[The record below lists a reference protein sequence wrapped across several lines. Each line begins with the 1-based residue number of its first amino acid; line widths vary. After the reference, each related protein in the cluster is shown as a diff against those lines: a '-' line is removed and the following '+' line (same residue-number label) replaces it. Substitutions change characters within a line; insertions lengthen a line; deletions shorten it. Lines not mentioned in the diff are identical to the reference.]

1 MKAAIRWGVWAVA
14 AILATASPLIA
25 RDGLR
30 WESDLQSA
38 QKLARQ
44 TDRLVLIHFGGPW
57 CGPCQMLEQ
66 RVFSQP
72 GFGRELN
79 ADYVAVKVDPHI
91 APEIARNYGI
101 DRVPTDVV
109 TTPSGQLIYRI
120 ASPDTA
126 GRYVDTLAKA
136 AAAARP
142 QRQEAPPQTEPASP
156 SPPQVASNS
165 RYGAPAAAAPAD
177 QRYADYHN
185 RQQAVE
191 REPYQPPVQ
200 SSADQAGPVQN
211 RAVQNGPVQ
220 NSADRYAAQTTTQ
233 ASLTQTQAP
242 AGPAAQPA
250 APAVDRDADRYAA
263 RSAESAPQQNS
274 RYPMNPADRYATH
287 SPQPEQA
294 DAERTQAGDNPADR
308 YAGYS
313 SGQASRNTS
322 PSPSQQP
329 PVNPVA
335 ASDPDSLAAKV
346 PPGSPPLAYDGYSS
360 VTLVEQRKWEA
371 GDPKFGAIH
380 RGMLYL
386 FTSQAEQ
393 QKFLA
398 EPDRYAP
405 MVRGYDP
412 VLALDQNKAV
422 PGSREFGVY
431 CEGRIYLFSSAD
443 TRDHFEHNTKRYSAD
458 ILQAMRQSR

>member
-1 MKAAIRWGVWAVA
+1 MKAAIRWGVWTVVA
-14 AILATASPLIA
+14 MLTTASSLVA
-25 RDGLR
+25 QEGLR

-44 TDRLVLIHFGGPW
+44 TNRLVLIHFGGPW

-79 ADYVAVKVDPHI
+79 ADYVAVKVDPHV
-91 APEIARNYGI
+91 APQIARKYGI
-101 DRVPTDVV
+101 ERVPTDVV

-126 GRYVDTLAKA
+126 GRYVEALAKA

-156 SPPQVASNS
+156 SQVASSS
-165 RYGAPAAAAPAD
+165 RYGAPAPAAPAD
-177 QRYADYHN
+177 QRYADYYN

-191 REPYQPPVQ
+191 REPYQPSVQ
-200 SSADQAGPVQN
+200 SSPDQAGPVQN
-211 RAVQNGPVQ
+211 SAVQ
-220 NSADRYAAQTTTQ
+220 NSADRYPAQTTTQ
-233 ASLTQTQAP
+233 ASLSQTQSA
-242 AGPAAQPA
+242 AGQTAQPA

-263 RSAESAPQQNS
+263 RSAESDPRQNS

-287 SPQPEQA
+287 SPQAEHA
-294 DAERTQAGDNPADR
+294 GAERTQPGENPTAR
-308 YAGYS
+308 YADYR
-313 SGQASRNTS
+313 SGQASPNAS

-329 PVNPVA
+329 PANPVA
-335 ASDPDSLAAKV
+335 GSDPDSLAAKV
-346 PPGSPPLAYDGYSS
+346 PPGNPPLAYDGYSS

-431 CEGRIYLFSSAD
+431 CEGRIYLFSSAE
-443 TRDHFEHNTKRYSAD
+443 TRDHFELNTKRYSAD

>member
-1 MKAAIRWGVWAVA
+1 MKAAIRWGVWVVV
-14 AILATASPLIA
+14 AILATASSLVA
-25 RDGLR
+25 QDGLR

-44 TDRLVLIHFGGPW
+44 TNRLVLIHFGGPW

-79 ADYVAVKVDPHI
+79 ADYVAVKVDPHV
-91 APEIARNYGI
+91 APEIARKYGI
-101 DRVPTDVV
+101 ERVPTDVV

-120 ASPDTA
+120 SSPNTA
-126 GRYVDTLAKA
+126 GRYVEALAKA
-136 AAAARP
+136 AASARP
-142 QRQEAPPQTEPASP
+142 QRQESPPQTEPA

-177 QRYADYHN
+177 QRYPEYYN

-200 SSADQAGPVQN
+200 SGPVQN
-211 RAVQNGPVQ
+211 SAVQ
-220 NSADRYAAQTTTQ
+220 NSADRYAAETMTQ

-242 AGPAAQPA
+242 AGQTAQPG
-250 APAVDRDADRYAA
+250 APAVDRYADRYSD
-263 RSAESAPQQNS
+263 RSAESAPQQDP
-274 RYPMNPADRYATH
+274 RYPMNPGDRYASHSPQTGSAGVERAQTCDIRADRYA
-287 SPQPEQA
+287 
-294 DAERTQAGDNPADR
+294 DA
-308 YAGYS
+308 S
-313 SGQASRNTS
+313 SGQTNPNAS

-329 PVNPVA
+329 PANPGA

-346 PPGSPPLAYDGYSS
+346 PPGNPPLAFDGYSS
-360 VTLVEQRKWEA
+360 VTLIEQDKWEA
-371 GDPKFGAIH
+371 GNPKFGAIH

-422 PGSREFGVY
+422 PGSREFGVK
-431 CEGRIYLFSSAD
+431 CDGRIYLFSCAE
-443 TRDHFEHNTKRYSAD
+443 TRDHFERNTRRYSAD